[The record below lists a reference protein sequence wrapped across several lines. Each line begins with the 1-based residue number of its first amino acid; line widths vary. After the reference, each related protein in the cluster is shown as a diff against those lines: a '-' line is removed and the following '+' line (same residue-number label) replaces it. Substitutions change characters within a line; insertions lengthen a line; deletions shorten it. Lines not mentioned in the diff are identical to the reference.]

1 MIGRTFSHYRILEQ
15 IGAGGMGV
23 VYRARD
29 EELERDVAIKVLP
42 SGTLSDDESRRR
54 FREEA
59 LSLARLNHPN
69 IATVHEFGSQDGIDF
84 LVTEY
89 ISGVNLDAKI
99 AGRPLPPKT
108 VLALGVQFANGLN
121 AAHQQGLVH
130 RDLKPGNIRI
140 TPDDR
145 LKILDFGLARLAKPD
160 GDMDLTASIQKLED
174 TMGTLPYMAPEQLRG
189 EKADA
194 RSDIWSAG
202 AVLFEMAAGRRPF
215 AESNGPLLI
224 NAILNRDP
232 EAPSKLNRQISPGL
246 ESVILKALDK
256 DPQHRY
262 QSVRELCIDLER
274 LTTGVSPLTSSPS
287 RGFWK
292 SGHGRWWVGGMFA
305 LILITACALTIPPL
319 RQRLSAVGVS
329 GGEKHIAVLPFDNI
343 GNNAAT
349 EEIAEGLMDSLTS
362 KFSNLDSGRNSLWV
376 VPASVVRRRKVED
389 PTAAWHE
396 LGATLVVKGSIQ
408 RQGEGV
414 HLTVNLIN
422 TKTLR
427 QVGSVEIEDAAGD
440 ISTLQN
446 EVVTRLAKMMGVSVT
461 SEMLRSSGS
470 SSVPAA
476 YESYLKALGYIQRYD
491 KPGNLDAAIDALQ
504 SAVNQDVRFA
514 VGYAALGEAYRLKY
528 QVDRNVKWLD
538 EATKNCKR
546 AGELDSKLPS
556 VYVTLGRI
564 HDDAGKHDLAVQEFQ
579 RALDLNPRDA
589 DALNGMAHA
598 YENASRIADAE
609 AAYKKAAALRL
620 DYWDGYNTIGLFYD
634 RQRRYDEAIK
644 SLQRAIELTPDNA
657 QVYFNLGAVYLDTS
671 DPKMI
676 PNAERALR
684 KSLELNPTF
693 AAYANLGFLYTQQGK
708 YAESA
713 AMTEKA
719 LQFNDRDYL
728 VWANLA
734 NAYSWLKDPVKLESA
749 RSRELELLEESAK
762 AKPNDAQVQ
771 ASLAALY
778 AQKKMREPALARV
791 RTALA
796 LAPEDPVV
804 LVTVGAAH
812 EALGDRPEAIQFV
825 QKGIQ
830 NGYTLDD
837 LQRDPDMQALLNDPS
852 FKVRAKN

>member
-1 MIGRTFSHYRILEQ
+1 
-15 IGAGGMGV
+15 
-23 VYRARD
+23 
-29 EELERDVAIKVLP
+29 
-42 SGTLSDDESRRR
+42 
-54 FREEA
+54 
-59 LSLARLNHPN
+59 
-69 IATVHEFGSQDGIDF
+69 
-84 LVTEY
+84 
-89 ISGVNLDAKI
+89 
-99 AGRPLPPKT
+99 
-108 VLALGVQFANGLN
+108 
-121 AAHQQGLVH
+121 
-130 RDLKPGNIRI
+130 
-140 TPDDR
+140 
-145 LKILDFGLARLAKPD
+145 
-160 GDMDLTASIQKLED
+160 
-174 TMGTLPYMAPEQLRG
+174 
-189 EKADA
+189 
-194 RSDIWSAG
+194 
-202 AVLFEMAAGRRPF
+202 
-215 AESNGPLLI
+215 
-224 NAILNRDP
+224 
-232 EAPSKLNRQISPGL
+232 
-246 ESVILKALDK
+246 
-256 DPQHRY
+256 
-262 QSVRELCIDLER
+262 
-274 LTTGVSPLTSSPS
+274 
-287 RGFWK
+287 

-579 RALDLNPRDA
+579 RAL
-589 DALNGMAHA
+589 
-598 YENASRIADAE
+598 
-609 AAYKKAAALRL
+609 
-620 DYWDGYNTIGLFYD
+620 
-634 RQRRYDEAIK
+634 
-644 SLQRAIELTPDNA
+644 
-657 QVYFNLGAVYLDTS
+657 
-671 DPKMI
+671 
-676 PNAERALR
+676 
-684 KSLELNPTF
+684 
-693 AAYANLGFLYTQQGK
+693 
-708 YAESA
+708 
-713 AMTEKA
+713 
-719 LQFNDRDYL
+719 
-728 VWANLA
+728 
-734 NAYSWLKDPVKLESA
+734 
-749 RSRELELLEESAK
+749 
-762 AKPNDAQVQ
+762 
-771 ASLAALY
+771 
-778 AQKKMREPALARV
+778 
-791 RTALA
+791 
-796 LAPEDPVV
+796 
-804 LVTVGAAH
+804 
-812 EALGDRPEAIQFV
+812 
-825 QKGIQ
+825 
-830 NGYTLDD
+830 
-837 LQRDPDMQALLNDPS
+837 
-852 FKVRAKN
+852 